1 MERKV
6 LGSADKD
13 DRDTLALQEFNHKV
27 ANDSRVESLML
38 PLETVLPLA
47 GFFRI
52 YA

>member
-1 MERKV
+1 MERKEV

-38 PLETVLPLA
+38 PLRDSITLSRVL
-47 GFFRI
+47 
-52 YA
+52 